1 MPDKNRNFG
10 RIKQAERALTT
21 LDCRDDLEAD
31 IVDTMTN
38 LLHLAHANGLDTP
51 AILRMAN
58 IHFIEEEKGNG
69 KI

>member
-10 RIKQAERALTT
+10 RIKQAERALNN
-21 LDCRDDLEAD
+21 LDEMDDLD
-31 IVDTMTN
+31 SGIIDMMTN

-51 AILRMAN
+51 AIIRMAN